1 MRVGAARAA
10 TAGVVALGAIGLA
23 AGGASAS
30 AMSDTW
36 HGTQDVTGQVFTCAG
51 GDLTVESGFISIIQ
65 HENIDNQGVF
75 HMTVTVTPTDVVLSD
90 ADGNTYSIKG
100 SQWFGGKALSE
111 DEPILFTDTEH
122 FVIRGASGGVYA
134 KVQAVSHF
142 SATGASFSFDK
153 GSCETPQGD

>member
-1 MRVGAARAA
+1 MRTGAARVA

-30 AMSDTW
+30 AVSETF
-36 HGTQDVTGQVFTCAG
+36 HVTQDVTGQVFACTG
-51 GDLTVESGFISIIQ
+51 GDLTVESGMISIIQ
-65 HENIDNQGVF
+65 HDNIDNRGIF
-75 HMTVTVTPTDVVLSD
+75 HMTATVTPQDVVLSD
-90 ADGNTYSIKG
+90 AAGNSYSISG

-122 FVIRGASGGVYA
+122 FVIHGADGGVYA

-153 GSCETPQGD
+153 GSCETPQD